1 MYRLIFAFLLFSFNL
16 FSNNNKLIVYMSPT
30 CGCCTYWVKHMEENG
45 FSVESVKLNNVDSI
59 KMVNKISPQ
68 ISSCH
73 TGIIDGYLVE
83 GHVTAKDVKKMLSL
97 RPKIRGLSVP
107 GMPAGSNVPGMEVK
121 DSPAKYEVLSIE
133 YNGVNKVWSKYQ

>member
-1 MYRLIFAFLLFSFNL
+1 MYKLIFTLLLLSFNL
-16 FSNNNKLIVYMSPT
+16 FSNNKLVVYMSPT

-45 FSVESVKLNNVDSI
+45 FSVETVKLNNVDSI
-59 KMVNKISPQ
+59 KMINKISPQ

-73 TGIIDGYLVE
+73 TGIINGYFVE
-83 GHVTAKDVKKMLSL
+83 GHVPAKDVKKMLSL
-97 RPKIRGLSVP
+97 RPKIRGLAVP

-133 YNGVNKVWSKYQ
+133 YNGINKIWSKYQ

>member
-1 MYRLIFAFLLFSFNL
+1 MYKLIFTLLLLSFNL
-16 FSNNNKLIVYMSPT
+16 FSNNKLVVYMSPT

-45 FSVESVKLNNVDSI
+45 FSVETVKLNNVDSI
-59 KMVNKISPQ
+59 KMINKISPQ

-73 TGIIDGYLVE
+73 TGIIDGYFVE
-83 GHVTAKDVKKMLSL
+83 GHVPAKDVKKMLSL
-97 RPKIRGLSVP
+97 KPKIRGLAVP

-133 YNGVNKVWSKYQ
+133 YNGINKIWSKYQ

>member
-1 MYRLIFAFLLFSFNL
+1 MYRLIFTLLLLSFNL
-16 FSNNNKLIVYMSPT
+16 FSNNKLVVYMSPT

-45 FSVESVKLNNVDSI
+45 FSVETVKLNNVDSI
-59 KMVNKISPQ
+59 KMINKISPQ

-73 TGIIDGYLVE
+73 TGIINGYFVE
-83 GHVTAKDVKKMLSL
+83 GHVPAKDVKKMLSL
-97 RPKIRGLSVP
+97 KPKIRGLAVP

-133 YNGVNKVWSKYQ
+133 YNGINKIWSKYQ

>member
-1 MYRLIFAFLLFSFNL
+1 MYRLIFTLLLLSFNL
-16 FSNNNKLIVYMSPT
+16 FSNNKLVVYMSPT

-45 FSVESVKLNNVDSI
+45 FSVETVKLNNVDSI
-59 KMVNKISPQ
+59 KMINKISPQ

-73 TGIIDGYLVE
+73 TGIINGYFVE
-83 GHVTAKDVKKMLSL
+83 GHVPAKDVKKMLSL
-97 RPKIRGLSVP
+97 RPKIRGLAVP

-133 YNGVNKVWSKYQ
+133 YNGINKVWSKYQ

>member
-1 MYRLIFAFLLFSFNL
+1 MYRLIFTLLLLSFNL
-16 FSNNNKLIVYMSPT
+16 FSNNKLVVYMSPT

-45 FSVESVKLNNVDSI
+45 FSVETVKLNNVDSI
-59 KMVNKISPQ
+59 KMINKISPQ

-73 TGIIDGYLVE
+73 TGIINGYFVE
-83 GHVTAKDVKKMLSL
+83 GHVPAKDVKKMLSL
-97 RPKIRGLSVP
+97 RPKIRGLAVP

-133 YNGVNKVWSKYQ
+133 YNGINKIWSKYQ

>member
-1 MYRLIFAFLLFSFNL
+1 MYRLIFTLLLLSFNL
-16 FSNNNKLIVYMSPT
+16 FSNNKLVVYMSPT

-45 FSVESVKLNNVDSI
+45 FSVETVKLNNVDSI
-59 KMVNKISPQ
+59 KMINKISPQ

-73 TGIIDGYLVE
+73 TGIINGYFVE

-97 RPKIRGLSVP
+97 RPKIRGLAVP

-133 YNGVNKVWSKYQ
+133 YNGINKIWSKYQ

>member
-1 MYRLIFAFLLFSFNL
+1 MYRLIFTLLLLSFNL
-16 FSNNNKLIVYMSPT
+16 FSNNKLVVYMSPT

-45 FSVESVKLNNVDSI
+45 FSVETIKLNNVDSI
-59 KMVNKISPQ
+59 KMINKISPQ

-73 TGIIDGYLVE
+73 TGIINGYFVE
-83 GHVTAKDVKKMLSL
+83 GHVPAKDVKKMLSL
-97 RPKIRGLSVP
+97 RPKIRGLAVP

-133 YNGVNKVWSKYQ
+133 YNGINKVWSKYQ

>member
-1 MYRLIFAFLLFSFNL
+1 MYRLIFTLLLLSFNL
-16 FSNNNKLIVYMSPT
+16 FSNNKLVVYMSPT

-45 FSVESVKLNNVDSI
+45 FSVETVKLNNVDSI
-59 KMVNKISPQ
+59 KMINKISPQ

-73 TGIIDGYLVE
+73 TGIIDGYFVE
-83 GHVTAKDVKKMLSL
+83 GHVPAKDVKKMLSL
-97 RPKIRGLSVP
+97 RPKIRGLAVP

-133 YNGVNKVWSKYQ
+133 YNGINKIWSKYQ

>member
-1 MYRLIFAFLLFSFNL
+1 MYRLIFTLLLLSFNL
-16 FSNNNKLIVYMSPT
+16 FSNNKLVVYMSPT

-45 FSVESVKLNNVDSI
+45 FSVETVKLNNVDSI
-59 KMVNKISPQ
+59 KMINKISPQ

-73 TGIIDGYLVE
+73 TGIINGYFVE
-83 GHVTAKDVKKMLSL
+83 GHVPAKDVRKMLSL
-97 RPKIRGLSVP
+97 RPKIRGLAVP

-133 YNGVNKVWSKYQ
+133 YNGINKIWSKYQ

>member
-1 MYRLIFAFLLFSFNL
+1 MYKLIFTLLLLSFNL
-16 FSNNNKLIVYMSPT
+16 FSNNKLVVYMSPT

-45 FSVESVKLNNVDSI
+45 FSVETVKLNNVDSI
-59 KMVNKISPQ
+59 KMINKISPQ

-73 TGIIDGYLVE
+73 TGIINGYFVE
-83 GHVTAKDVKKMLSL
+83 GHVPAKDVKKMLSL
-97 RPKIRGLSVP
+97 KPKIRGLAVP

-133 YNGVNKVWSKYQ
+133 YNGINKIWSKYQ

>member
-1 MYRLIFAFLLFSFNL
+1 MYRLIFTLLLLSFNL
-16 FSNNNKLIVYMSPT
+16 FSNNKLVVYMSPT

-45 FSVESVKLNNVDSI
+45 FSVETIKLNNVDSI
-59 KMVNKISPQ
+59 KMINKISPQ

-73 TGIIDGYLVE
+73 TGIINGYFVE
-83 GHVTAKDVKKMLSL
+83 GHVPAKDVKKMLSL
-97 RPKIRGLSVP
+97 RPKIRGLAVP

-133 YNGVNKVWSKYQ
+133 YNGINKIWSKYQ

>member
-1 MYRLIFAFLLFSFNL
+1 MYRLIFTLLLLSFNL
-16 FSNNNKLIVYMSPT
+16 FSNNKLVVYMSPT

-45 FSVESVKLNNVDSI
+45 FSVETVKLNNVDSI
-59 KMVNKISPQ
+59 KMINKISPQ

-73 TGIIDGYLVE
+73 TGIINGYFVE
-83 GHVTAKDVKKMLSL
+83 GHVPAKDIKKMLSL
-97 RPKIRGLSVP
+97 RPKIRGLAVP

-133 YNGVNKVWSKYQ
+133 YNGINKIWSKYQ